1 MLSSNSHSTQS
12 PLAPHWNLYPRSY
25 VARKTSFPLID
36 HIDGDLDKDVWSHV
50 SWSDD
55 FDDIRGA
62 ADAPSDERPD
72 ASCRTRFKALWDD
85 EYIYFGAMIQSNF
98 TTEAHYTER
107 NSPIYHLDSDFEV
120 FVDPLGECWNYKE
133 FEMNA
138 INTVWNLML
147 DKPYADH
154 GHEHSGRI
162 AKPGEDDYYEVNNQK
177 SATRI
182 VKGKLNDVTGGA
194 TWSVEIAMSHKD
206 FLSHTLNPSK
216 VPVPGSMWRVNFSRV
231 EHKGKINW
239 TWQPQ
244 IAWDVKQLR
253 FTGYV
258 DMHRPDAWGYLVF
271 GDETDKPTAKF
282 EMQKDPTWPSRLA
295 AMNVYYAQ
303 RVYLEAKEKYA
314 SNISELLQYL
324 NIAIVDPFDINIMGD
339 DNEYVAVVTG
349 DGHNVSVNQDRL
361 IKTEDSSLASEKL

>member
-1 MLSSNSHSTQS
+1 MLSSSNSHSTQS
-12 PLAPHWNLYPRSY
+12 PLRPHWELYPRSY
-25 VARKTSFPLID
+25 VAQKTSFPLID
-36 HIDGDLDKDVWSHV
+36 HMDGDLDKDVWSNV
-50 SWSDD
+50 PWSDD
-55 FDDIRGA
+55 FDDIRGPK
-62 ADAPSDERPD
+62 DAPSDERPD
-72 ASCRTRFKALWDD
+72 ANCRTRFKALWDD
-85 EYIYFGAMIQSNF
+85 DYLYFGAMIESDF
-98 TTEAHYTER
+98 TTEAHFTER

-120 FVDPLGECWNYKE
+120 FVDPFGECWNYKE

-162 AKPGEDDYYEVNNQK
+162 AKPGDDDYYEVNNQK
-177 SATRI
+177 SATKIIR
-182 VKGKLNDVTGGA
+182 GKLNDANGGA

-206 FLSHTLNPSK
+206 LLFHTLNPSK

-244 IAWDVKQLR
+244 IAWDAKQLR
-253 FTGYV
+253 NTGYV

-271 GDETDKPTAKF
+271 GDETEETIKF
-282 EMQKDPTWPSRLA
+282 EMQKDPTWPLRLA

-303 RVYLEAKEKYA
+303 RAHQEAKEKYA
-314 SNISELLQYL
+314 SKMSELLQNL
-324 NIAIVDPFDINIMGD
+324 NIAIVDPFDVDIKCDVDG
-339 DNEYVAVVTG
+339 YTAVVTG
-349 DGHNVSVNQDRL
+349 NGYVVSVNQDRL
-361 IKTEDSSLASEKL
+361 IKVEDAISASEKL